1 MIQTLS
7 ENNVPLT
14 QIAQL
19 FGHKNLKVLK
29 TIVTSGQNST
39 KQQIQQ
45 MHMSNVLAAN
55 ISSECSSST
64 PFTPTVTPSTSAVF

>member
-45 MHMSNVLAAN
+45 MHMSNVLAN